1 MCQAMCFSGGS
12 DGKASACNARDPG
25 SIPGLGKSLEKEMA
39 THLRILAWEVPW
51 TGEPGRIQGM
61 GLQKVRHDLGT
72 GTKTSK

>member
-1 MCQAMCFSGGS
+1 MDFSGDS
-12 DGKASACNARDPG
+12 VVKNPLTSAGDVG
-25 SIPGLGKSLEKEMA
+25 SIPGLGKSLKKEMA
-39 THLRILAWEVPW
+39 THLRILAWEIPW

>member
-1 MCQAMCFSGGS
+1 MTFPGGS
-12 DGKASACNARDPG
+12 AVKKSPTSAGDVG